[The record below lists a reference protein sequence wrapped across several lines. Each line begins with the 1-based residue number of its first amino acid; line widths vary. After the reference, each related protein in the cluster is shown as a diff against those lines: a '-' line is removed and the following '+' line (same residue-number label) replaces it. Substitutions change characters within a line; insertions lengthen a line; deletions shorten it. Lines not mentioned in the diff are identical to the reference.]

1 MNNEIQRFDF
11 KGASL
16 PGDGRGT
23 EDNIILETQH
33 GSPTSTLPADIIEG
47 TCNVSRTVRKT
58 FLSLTMYID
67 GLSRLNVHDPN
78 AKLTANELDRLADL
92 FHEQAVHARQL
103 ATGNQEQ

>member
-1 MNNEIQRFDF
+1 MNIEIHPFNS

-16 PGDGRGT
+16 SGGGQGT
-23 EDNIILETQH
+23 EGNIIFETRH
-33 GSPTSTLPADIIEG
+33 GNPTSTLPADIIEG

-92 FHEQAVHARQL
+92 LHEQAVHARQL
-103 ATGNQEQ
+103 ATGNREQ

>member
-1 MNNEIQRFDF
+1 MNNKIQPFEF
-11 KGASL
+11 EGASL
-16 PGDGRGT
+16 PGDGRGA
-23 EDNIILETQH
+23 EDNIILETQR
-33 GSPTSTLPADIIEG
+33 GNPTSTLPADIIEG

-92 FHEQAVHARQL
+92 LHEQAVHARQL
-103 ATGNQEQ
+103 ATGNREQ